1 MKSLRELS
9 VIFVVIVA
17 FTVVTSVRS
26 EYTWNGSEWVWSE
39 TSETKQDQE
48 PNPNNNGY
56 EGSGGY
62 GDDMDDNFDD
72 EYNIEEGSG
81 DDLVE
86 DEFDQNTGSNYNSN
100 SNYNNN
106 NNYNQ
111 GNSYNNNNRNT
122 AGNGN
127 TNGFQDYDN
136 PYNNVNQDL
145 GGRDGGQDY
154 SQNNNFGA
162 PSTKAPFYNPEK
174 SGGDDIYVDPPVV
187 PPTPTTTTPAPR
199 DPSIRPKNPSRPTSF
214 FAQPGTLAAVIGGAV
229 VGLLCAI
236 LCVMFVVYRMRKKDE
251 GSYALDEP
259 KRSPTVNAYAKHPSR
274 EFYA

>member
-1 MKSLRELS
+1 MKSLSELS
-9 VIFVVIVA
+9 VIFVVILA
-17 FTVVTSVRS
+17 FTAVTSVRS

-39 TSETKQDQE
+39 TPETKDQE
-48 PNPNNNGY
+48 VQGSNYGY

-81 DDLVE
+81 DNLVE
-86 DEFDQNTGSNYNSN
+86 DEFDQNTGSN
-100 SNYNNN
+100 SNYN

-122 AGNGN
+122 GN
-127 TNGFQDYDN
+127 NGFQDYNN
-136 PYNNVNQDL
+136 PYVNQDL
-145 GGRDGGQDY
+145 GGRGGGQDY
-154 SQNNNFGA
+154 SQNNNFDYA
-162 PSTKAPFYNPEK
+162 PSTKAPYYNPEK
-174 SGGDDIYVDPPVV
+174 TGGDDIYVDPPVV
-187 PPTPTTTTPAPR
+187 PATTSTTTPAPR

>member
-1 MKSLRELS
+1 MKSLSELS
-9 VIFVVIVA
+9 VKLVVILA

-39 TSETKQDQE
+39 TPETKNEEVQSS
-48 PNPNNNGY
+48 NYGY
-56 EGSGGY
+56 EGSGGGGGGY

-81 DDLVE
+81 DNLVE
-86 DEFDQNTGSNYNSN
+86 DNFDQNTGNNYNSN
-100 SNYNNN
+100 SNYN

-111 GNSYNNNNRNT
+111 GNSYNNNDRNT
-122 AGNGN
+122 VGGGN
-127 TNGFQDYDN
+127 NGFQDPYN
-136 PYNNVNQDL
+136 PYVNQDL
-145 GGRDGGQDY
+145 GSRNGGQI
-154 SQNNNFGA
+154 NNNFDSA
-162 PSTKAPFYNPEK
+162 PSTKAPYYNSNPEN

-187 PPTPTTTTPAPR
+187 PATTSTTTPAPR

>member
-1 MKSLRELS
+1 VKL
-9 VIFVVIVA
+9 VVILA

-39 TSETKQDQE
+39 TPETKNEEVQGS
-48 PNPNNNGY
+48 NYGY
-56 EGSGGY
+56 EGSGGGGGGY

-81 DDLVE
+81 DNLVE
-86 DEFDQNTGSNYNSN
+86 DNFDQNTGNNYNSN
-100 SNYNNN
+100 SNYNN

-111 GNSYNNNNRNT
+111 GNSYNNNDRNT
-122 AGNGN
+122 VGGGN
-127 TNGFQDYDN
+127 NGFQDPYN
-136 PYNNVNQDL
+136 PYVNQDL
-145 GGRDGGQDY
+145 GSRNGGQI
-154 SQNNNFGA
+154 NNNFDSA
-162 PSTKAPFYNPEK
+162 PSTKAPYYNSNPEN

-187 PPTPTTTTPAPR
+187 PATTSTTTPAPR

>member
-1 MKSLRELS
+1 VFFSSSNLIMKSLSELS
-9 VIFVVIVA
+9 VIFVVILA
-17 FTVVTSVRS
+17 FTAVTSVRS

-39 TSETKQDQE
+39 TSEAKE
-48 PNPNNNGY
+48 PEVQGSNYGY
-56 EGSGGY
+56 EGSGGGY

-86 DEFDQNTGSNYNSN
+86 DDFDQNTGSNYNSN

-106 NNYNQ
+106 NYNQ

-122 AGNGN
+122 GGNNG
-127 TNGFQDYDN
+127 GFQDYNN
-136 PYNNVNQDL
+136 PYSNVNQDNF
-145 GGRDGGQDY
+145 GGRDGGPIINYDY
-154 SQNNNFGA
+154 T
-162 PSTKAPFYNPEK
+162 PTTKAPSYNPEN
-174 SGGDDIYVDPPVV
+174 SDDVYVDPPVF
-187 PPTPTTTTPAPR
+187 PSTTSTTTPAPR

-236 LCVMFVVYRMRKKDE
+236 LCVMFVVYRMRKK
-251 GSYALDEP
+251 GRRLLCP
-259 KRSPTVNAYAKHPSR
+259 
-274 EFYA
+274 

>member
-1 MKSLRELS
+1 MKSLSELS
-9 VIFVVIVA
+9 VIFVVILA
-17 FTVVTSVRS
+17 FTAVTSVRS

-39 TSETKQDQE
+39 SSDTKSEEVQGS
-48 PNPNNNGY
+48 NNDW
-56 EGSGGY
+56 EGSGGGGY
-62 GDDMDDNFDD
+62 GDDVDDNFDD
-72 EYNIEEGSG
+72 EYNIEEEGSG
-81 DDLVE
+81 DNSVD
-86 DEFDQNTGSNYNSN
+86 DTYNTGNNYNSN
-100 SNYNNN
+100 TNYN

-111 GNSYNNNNRNT
+111 ENSYNINNR
-122 AGNGN
+122 G
-127 TNGFQDYDN
+127 
-136 PYNNVNQDL
+136 NQDNRGSL
-145 GGRDGGQDY
+145 PGSNNPGYQDPY
-154 SQNNNFGA
+154 DPYINQGSQNNNYGQNNNIDYA
-162 PSTKAPFYNPEK
+162 PTTKAPYFNQDN
-174 SGGDDIYVDPPVV
+174 SGGDDIYVDPPVNI
-187 PPTPTTTTPAPR
+187 PQTTSTTTETPR

>member
-1 MKSLRELS
+1 MKSLSELS
-9 VIFVVIVA
+9 VIFVVILA

-39 TSETKQDQE
+39 TSEAKE
-48 PNPNNNGY
+48 PEVQGSNYGY
-56 EGSGGY
+56 EGSGGGY

-72 EYNIEEGSG
+72 EYNIEESSG

-86 DEFDQNTGSNYNSN
+86 DDFDQNTGNNYNSN
-100 SNYNNN
+100 SNYN

-122 AGNGN
+122 GGNNG
-127 TNGFQDYDN
+127 GFQDYNNN
-136 PYNNVNQDL
+136 PYNTDF
-145 GGRDGGQDY
+145 GARDGGPIV
-154 SQNNNFGA
+154 NFDS
-162 PSTKAPFYNPEK
+162 PTTKAPSYNPEK
-174 SGGDDIYVDPPVV
+174 SGGDDIYVDPPPV
-187 PPTPTTTTPAPR
+187 PATTSTTTPAPR

>member
-1 MKSLRELS
+1 MKSLSELS
-9 VIFVVIVA
+9 VKLVVILA

-39 TSETKQDQE
+39 SSDTKSEEVQGS
-48 PNPNNNGY
+48 NNEW
-56 EGSGGY
+56 EGSGGGGY
-62 GDDMDDNFDD
+62 GDDVDDNFDD
-72 EYNIEEGSG
+72 EYNIEEEGSG
-81 DDLVE
+81 DNSVD
-86 DEFDQNTGSNYNSN
+86 DSYNTNTGNNYNSN
-100 SNYNNN
+100 TNYN

-111 GNSYNNNNRNT
+111 ENSYNINNR
-122 AGNGN
+122 GNQGSVPGSN
-127 TNGFQDYDN
+127 NPGYQDPYD
-136 PYNNVNQDL
+136 PYSNQ
-145 GGRDGGQDY
+145 G
-154 SQNNNFGA
+154 SQNNNFGQNNNIDYA
-162 PSTKAPFYNPEK
+162 PTTKTPFYNQDN
-174 SGGDDIYVDPPVV
+174 SGGDDIYVDPPVNI
-187 PPTPTTTTPAPR
+187 PQTTSTTTETPR